1 MQTPFNTS
9 LWLIGCKVRNK
20 CYFIM
25 TFTSYILECK
35 YYFFRQVRLPLLQS
49 HFAHVERSKLD
60 QRYADYEQGERM
72 QLDDVP
78 EDLEAAEEK
87 DCPDV
92 HSVFA
97 RAHGTGQRSYHR
109 VIFLFFY
116 YSVHGASFMANLIF
130 FCRSTAFVRFDSTSE
145 EHTKSYSF

>member
-1 MQTPFNTS
+1 MLLHHDVYFLHFGVPI
-9 LWLIGCKVRNK
+9 LI
-20 CYFIM
+20 
-25 TFTSYILECK
+25 
-35 YYFFRQVRLPLLQS
+35 FRQVQLPLLQS

-87 DCPDV
+87 DCPNG

-97 RAHGTGQRSYHR
+97 RLMAP
-109 VIFLFFY
+109 VN
-116 YSVHGASFMANLIF
+116 ASK
-130 FCRSTAFVRFDSTSE
+130 
-145 EHTKSYSF
+145 KSPIIE